1 MCQRYSLA
9 NRRILGLQPELR
21 VEDDAVSPIFFDEPE
36 TAKPETV
43 RQKFPDAYKDTDFT
57 GITLPIYVDGFYR
70 GYVLS
75 YVVIRRWVD
84 PVVCE
89 KYGITKDGAAPEN
102 KTAEGEEGE
111 TPKEPQKR
119 PRVPVVL
126 RRGASCVVLHE
137 REESQVSLQQPQQLF
152 LSTCRA

>member
-1 MCQRYSLA
+1 M
-9 NRRILGLQPELR
+9 
-21 VEDDAVSPIFFDEPE
+21 EDDTVSPIFFDEPE

-57 GITLPIYVDGFYR
+57 GITLPIYVDGIYR
-70 GYVLS
+70 GYVLCL
-75 YVVIRRWVD
+75 VVIRRWVD

>member
-1 MCQRYSLA
+1 M
-9 NRRILGLQPELR
+9 GLQPELR

-75 YVVIRRWVD
+75 YVVIRRNTEL
-84 PVVCE
+84 PKME
-89 KYGITKDGAAPEN
+89 RHR
-102 KTAEGEEGE
+102 KT
-111 TPKEPQKR
+111 R
-119 PRVPVVL
+119 PRKEKKAKH
-126 RRGASCVVLHE
+126 RRSRRSDLA
-137 REESQVSLQQPQQLF
+137 F
-152 LSTCRA
+152 LWF